1 MKNVCRML
9 VGETSWLGGR
19 WRIGKNYIRICS
31 SSIWLRMWNELNWF
45 AIYPLG
51 GAFVLEKLNLGV
63 L

>member
-1 MKNVCRML
+1 L